1 MIQTPVGI
9 RCKQCARV
17 RKIPTFE
24 VSPVYYIRAIV
35 AGLGIGIAGGIVWG
49 YLILFFG
56 GFFLLPWIISLGL
69 GFILGESVSQVTN
82 RKRGPGLIAVVTT
95 GMTLAVAISGLVIGF
110 GFFLGNPFGL
120 LILIGAFYL
129 AISRVR

>member
-1 MIQTPVGI
+1 M
-9 RCKQCARV
+9 
-17 RKIPTFE
+17 
-24 VSPVYYIRAIV
+24 
-35 AGLGIGIAGGIVWG
+35 
-49 YLILFFG
+49 
-56 GFFLLPWIISLGL
+56 GL

-95 GMTLAVAISGLVIGF
+95 GMPLAVAISGLVIGF